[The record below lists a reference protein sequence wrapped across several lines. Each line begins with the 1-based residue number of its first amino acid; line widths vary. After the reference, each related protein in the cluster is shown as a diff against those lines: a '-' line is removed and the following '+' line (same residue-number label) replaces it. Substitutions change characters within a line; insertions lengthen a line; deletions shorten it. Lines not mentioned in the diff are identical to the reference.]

1 MRQNISGGSPYEPI
15 IGFSRAVRVGH
26 TVFLAGTG
34 PVGADNE
41 DVAGQ
46 TRRIFAIAEKALGEA
61 GATLADV
68 VRTRMYLTHVEDWE
82 AVGRVHG
89 EFFGIVRPAA
99 TMVVVA
105 ALLNPAWRI
114 EIEFDA
120 VIDASVPSPL
130 VPKKGFRLMPK
141 LSIRDIE
148 LANKRVFIRVDFN
161 VPLTEDGST
170 ITDDTRI
177 VATLP
182 TIEYALKHRAKVILA
197 SHLGRPKGKP
207 NPKYSLRP
215 VVDRLREL
223 LDKQVGESVNVA
235 FSPDCIG
242 EVASEMARQL
252 ESGQVLLL
260 ENLRYH
266 AEEEANDPAFSKAL
280 ASLAEIYVNDAFGSA
295 HRAHASTE
303 GITHFL
309 KPAVAGLLMEKEIT
323 YLGKALESPEKP
335 FVAIIGGSKISGK
348 IDVIDNLL
356 DKVDTLVIVGGMAYT
371 FQRALGVTTGKSL
384 VEEDKIDMAKAA
396 IEKAKA
402 KGVNLLLPVDNILA
416 DSFTPDAKTQVWD
429 TSVDFPADWQGL
441 DIGPKS
447 IAAIEDVVLTAR
459 TIVWNGPAGV
469 FEFPRFAVG
478 TNAIAQAVAANKAAI
493 SIIGGGDSVSA
504 INKTGLA
511 DQITHISTGGGAS
524 LEFLEGKKL
533 PGVEALTNK

>member
-1 MRQNISGGSPYEPI
+1 MS
-15 IGFSRAVRVGH
+15 
-26 TVFLAGTG
+26 
-34 PVGADNE
+34 
-41 DVAGQ
+41 
-46 TRRIFAIAEKALGEA
+46 
-61 GATLADV
+61 
-68 VRTRMYLTHVEDWE
+68 
-82 AVGRVHG
+82 
-89 EFFGIVRPAA
+89 
-99 TMVVVA
+99 
-105 ALLNPAWRI
+105 
-114 EIEFDA
+114 
-120 VIDASVPSPL
+120 
-130 VPKKGFRLMPK
+130 K
-141 LSIRDIE
+141 LSIRDVE

-182 TIEYALKHRAKVILA
+182 TIKYALQHRAKVILA

-223 LDKQVGESVNVA
+223 LDKEVGESINVA
-235 FSPDCIG
+235 FSPDCVG
-242 EVASEMARQL
+242 EIASELARQL
-252 ESGQVLLL
+252 ESRQVLLL

-266 AEEEANDPAFSKAL
+266 AEEEANDPEFSKKL
-280 ASLAEIYVNDAFGSA
+280 ASLAEVYVNDAFGSA

-309 KPAVAGLLMEKEIT
+309 KPSVAGLLMEKEIT

-371 FQRALGVTTGKSL
+371 FQRALGVATGKSL
-384 VEEDKIDMAKAA
+384 VEEDKIEMAKAA
-396 IEKAKA
+396 LEKAKA
-402 KGVNLLLPVDNILA
+402 KGVKLLLPVDNILA
-416 DSFTPDAKTQVWD
+416 DSFSPDAKTQPWD
-429 TSVDFPADWQGL
+429 TAKDFPADWQGL

-447 IAAIEDVVLTAR
+447 IAAIEDVVSTAR

-469 FEFPRFAVG
+469 FEFPKFAVG
-478 TNAIAQAVAANKAAI
+478 TNAIAKAVAANKAAT

-504 INKTGLA
+504 INQAGVA

>member
-1 MRQNISGGSPYEPI
+1 M
-15 IGFSRAVRVGH
+15 A
-26 TVFLAGTG
+26 
-34 PVGADNE
+34 
-41 DVAGQ
+41 
-46 TRRIFAIAEKALGEA
+46 
-61 GATLADV
+61 
-68 VRTRMYLTHVEDWE
+68 
-82 AVGRVHG
+82 
-89 EFFGIVRPAA
+89 
-99 TMVVVA
+99 
-105 ALLNPAWRI
+105 
-114 EIEFDA
+114 
-120 VIDASVPSPL
+120 
-130 VPKKGFRLMPK
+130 K
-141 LSIRDIE
+141 LSIKDID
-148 LANKRVFIRVDFN
+148 LTNKRVFIRVDFN
-161 VPLTEDGST
+161 VPLTEDGLT

-182 TIEYALKHRAKVILA
+182 TIEYALRHRAKVILA

-215 VVDRLREL
+215 VAIRLREL
-223 LDKQVGESVNVA
+223 LYKKFSESINVA
-235 FSPDCIG
+235 FSPDCVG
-242 EVASEMARQL
+242 EIASELAHQL

-266 AEEEANDPAFSKAL
+266 AEEEANDPEFSKAL
-280 ASLAEIYVNDAFGSA
+280 AGLAEVYVNDAFGSA

-348 IDVIDNLL
+348 IDVIQNLL

-371 FQRALGVTTGKSL
+371 FYRAKGVTTGKSL
-384 VEEDKIDMAKAA
+384 VEEDKIDLAKLT
-396 IEKAKA
+396 IEKAAA

-416 DSFTPDAKTQVWD
+416 DKFADDAKTQVWD
-429 TSVDFPADWQGL
+429 TSVDFPTDWQGL

-447 IAAIEDVVLTAR
+447 IEAIEDVILTAK

-469 FEFPRFAVG
+469 FEFPHFAVG
-478 TNAIAQAVAANKAAI
+478 TYAIAQAVAANRTAI

-504 INKTGLA
+504 INQAGVA

-533 PGVEALTNK
+533 PGVEALTDK